1 MTCARTPKVFGIS
14 VARQILP
21 YQGFPRG
28 ERLKREE
35 FRKVFSKGR
44 RLSGGVLTLYVF
56 ECGERKAGF
65 VVRRSVRGAVK
76 RNRLKRLLREIYRRN
91 RDRIDERVALVV
103 VIGEKAEELS
113 MQELER
119 SFLLLLEKD

>member
-1 MTCARTPKVFGIS
+1 MRRV
-14 VARQILP
+14 LP
-21 YQGFPRG
+21 HQGFPRG
-28 ERLKREE
+28 ERLRRDE

-44 RLSGGVLTLYVF
+44 RLSGGVLTLWVF

-91 RDRIDERVALVV
+91 RYRIDERLALVAV
-103 VIGEKAEELS
+103 AGEKAEGLS
-113 MQELER
+113 LKALER
-119 SFLLLLEKD
+119 SFLLLLEKAGMLFTDH